1 MLKIKNLMSGR
12 QRGITMLEGIL
23 YLGLASSVIGFSASF
38 ILQEQERQE
47 EILIAREYALVMQG
61 AQNFVSSRYEDLL
74 EDLYDEATL
83 TGSALLRYDVSDLT
97 DLGFLPLSFL
107 DDSGALSRTY
117 GQEFRLLARAVSVS
131 DATVPQVT
139 LTVADMDPGGQ
150 GSIAADLID
159 GDPLNGEVRIEAVLV
174 SAEGIPVPTQ
184 TGAPVTGRTERSNAG
199 FVESGTEA
207 RGPYGVFS
215 FDLGGFVGA
224 DGFPA
229 DPVGRFAAI
238 VALGGYGVLNASGM
252 SIDLPDPETDL
263 QDAFRRCEGILSD
276 PSLDQNSPLYI
287 ACRDTTNAVYGDIV
301 IVNYDT
307 TGDGFADVF
316 PAIEGTTRITMSPP
330 VDTTGDGVPD
340 VVSTLENLRVLGCG
354 SVAPGVGSETEL
366 TIDCDLTR
374 MTGTLIAENFLIE
387 TTTGVRPLAVELDVA
402 GSQEVQVTADRFL
415 MGDTDLS
422 TGIFDVQVLASGDT
436 IPKPQCP
443 ATTPDGAFLV
453 EPRVY
458 VLPAAFS
465 DPAGRATVGM
475 RAFAEDEGADWRVRL
490 YQYVSQDVCTFTFSG
505 GPYPAPGNCTYTP
518 GNPFNPEDDPAL
530 GNPDGVSD
538 AYEVG
543 TDYGRVLAMTRC
555 F

>member
-1 MLKIKNLMSGR
+1 MRKNENLMSGR

-23 YLGLASSVIGFSASF
+23 YLGLASSVIGFSASL

-61 AQNFVSSRYEDLL
+61 AQNFVSSRYEDVLD
-74 EDLYDEATL
+74 DLYAEAAL
-83 TGSALLRYDVSDLT
+83 NGSAIRRYDVSDLR

-107 DDSGALSRTY
+107 DDSGALNRSY
-117 GQEFRLLARAVSVS
+117 GQEFRLLTRAVLAG
-131 DATVPQVT
+131 DAAVPQTT
-139 LTVADMDPGGQ
+139 LTAADLDPGGQ

-159 GDPLNGEVRIEAVLV
+159 GDPDNGEVRIEAVLV
-174 SAEGIPVPTQ
+174 SAGGTPVPTQ
-184 TGAPVTGRTERSNAG
+184 TGAPITGRTERSNAG
-199 FVESGTEA
+199 FVEAGTEA

-224 DGFPA
+224 DGFPDVPA
-229 DPVGRFAAI
+229 GRFAAI
-238 VALGGYGVLNASGM
+238 VALGGYGVLDASGM
-252 SIDLPDPETDL
+252 SVDLPDPETDL
-263 QDAFRRCEGILSD
+263 QDAFRRCEGILAD
-276 PSLDQNSPLYI
+276 PAIDQNSPVYVD
-287 ACRDTTNAVYGDIV
+287 CRDTTNAVYGDIV

-307 TGDGFADVF
+307 SGDGVPDVF
-316 PAIEGTTRITMSPP
+316 PTIEGTTRITMSPP

-340 VVSTLENLRVLGCG
+340 VVSTLENLRVIGCG
-354 SVAPGVGSETEL
+354 SVTPGTGSETEL

-374 MTGTLIAENFLIE
+374 LTGTLIADNFLIE
-387 TTTGVRPLAVELDVA
+387 TSSGTAPLAVELDVA
-402 GSQEVQVTADRFL
+402 GTPEVQVSADRFL
-415 MGDTDLS
+415 MGDVDLS
-422 TGIFDVQVLASGDT
+422 TGIYDVQILASGET

-465 DPAGRATVGM
+465 DPDGRATVGM
-475 RAFAEDEGADWRVRL
+475 RAFAEDEGTDWRVRL
-490 YQYVSQDVCTFTFSG
+490 YQYVSQDACTFTFAS
-505 GPYPAPGNCTYTP
+505 GPYPPPGDCVFTP
-518 GNPFNPEDDPAL
+518 GNPFNPDDDPAL

-538 AYEVG
+538 VYEVG

-555 F
+555 Y

>member
-1 MLKIKNLMSGR
+1 MRKNKNVMSGR

-61 AQNFVSSRYEDLL
+61 AQNFVSSRYEDILD
-74 EDLYDEATL
+74 ELYAEA
-83 TGSALLRYDVSDLT
+83 ALSGPAVLRYDVSDLT

-107 DDSGALSRTY
+107 DDSGALNRGY
-117 GQEFRLLARAVSVS
+117 GQEFRLLTRAVLAG
-131 DATVPQVT
+131 DAAVPQAT
-139 LTVADMDPGGQ
+139 LTAPDMDPGGQ

-159 GDPLNGEVRIEAVLV
+159 GDPDNGEVRIEAVLV
-174 SAEGIPVPTQ
+174 SAGGTPIPTQ

-199 FVESGTEA
+199 FVEAGTEA

-224 DGFPA
+224 DGFPDVPA
-229 DPVGRFAAI
+229 GRFAAI
-238 VALGGYGVLNASGM
+238 VALGSYGVLDASGM
-252 SIDLPDPETDL
+252 SVDLPDPETDL
-263 QDAFRRCEGILSD
+263 QDAFRRCEGILAD

-287 ACRDTTNAVYGDIV
+287 ACRDTTTAVYGAIV
-301 IVNYDT
+301 IVNSDT
-307 TGDGFADVF
+307 PGAGVPDVF
-316 PAIEGTTRITMSPP
+316 PTIEGTTRITMSPP

-340 VVSTLENLRVLGCG
+340 VFSALENMRVIGCG
-354 SVAPGVGSETEL
+354 SVVPGTGSETEL

-374 MTGTLIAENFLIE
+374 MTGTVIAENYLME
-387 TTTGVRPLAVELDVA
+387 TTSGTQPLAVELDVA
-402 GSQEVQVTADRFL
+402 GTPEVQVSADRFL
-415 MGDTDLS
+415 MGDIDLS
-422 TGIFDVQVLASGDT
+422 TGVYDIQILASGET

-443 ATTPDGAFLV
+443 ATTADGAFLV

-465 DPAGRATVGM
+465 DPDGRATVGM
-475 RAFAEDEGADWRVRL
+475 RAFAEDEGTDWRVRL
-490 YQYVSQDVCTFTFSG
+490 YQYVSQDACTFTFSG
-505 GPYPAPGNCTYTP
+505 GPFPAPGDCAYTP
-518 GNPFNPEDDPAL
+518 GNPFNPDEDPAL

-538 AYEVG
+538 VYEVG
-543 TDYGRVLAMTRC
+543 TDYGRVMAMTRC
-555 F
+555 Y